1 MQSARWLVADTH
13 RIQIGV
19 NELKATLGFRRLGH
33 RYIVD
38 PGNQRVFLGVKVRGL
53 PVPRPQ
59 RHRPT
64 AYGDWRHEGIAIQ
77 DMRQIAFYGRPNDLP
92 LERAKGLVIPV
103 EKVLTRRALK
113 SAVRRIA

>member
-38 PGNQRVFLGVKVRGL
+38 PGNQRVFLGVKMRGL
-53 PVPRPQ
+53 PVPAPRD
-59 RHRPT
+59 T
-64 AYGDWRHEGIAIQ
+64 AQLLMATGV
-77 DMRQIAFYGRPNDLP
+77 MRGSQSKTCD
-92 LERAKGLVIPV
+92 K
-103 EKVLTRRALK
+103 
-113 SAVRRIA
+113 